1 MRRLVLA
8 TRNKNKLVEL
18 ERILTAAGLVGAD
31 AIELVGPEVYAA
43 LPDIPETGMTFAE
56 NSLIK
61 ARAVAAAT
69 GMPAIADD
77 SGLCIDALN
86 GMPGIFS
93 ARWSGRFG
101 QPADGP
107 GRDLS
112 NLRLV
117 LDQVGDVPDGLLGA
131 SFRCAAALV
140 LPDGT
145 EHVVEGRVVGHL
157 IREPRGHHGHG
168 YDPIFVPEGEQR
180 TTAEM
185 EAEQKD
191 ALSHRGRAFRG
202 LVPLLR
208 ELSAR

>member
-18 ERILTAAGLVGAD
+18 ERILAAAGLVGPD
-31 AIELVGPEVYAA
+31 AVELLGPEVYAT
-43 LPDIPETGMTFAE
+43 LPEIPETGATFAE

-69 GMPAIADD
+69 GLPSIADD
-77 SGLCIDALN
+77 SGLCVDALN

-93 ARWSGRFG
+93 ARWSGRYG
-101 QPADGP
+101 DLPDGP
-107 GRDLS
+107 GRDVT

-117 LDQVGDVPDGLLGA
+117 LDQVADVADGDRGA
-131 SFRCAAALV
+131 NFTCAAALV

-145 EHVVEGRVVGHL
+145 EHVVEGRVVGRL
-157 IREPRGHHGHG
+157 LRAPRGSNGHG
-168 YDPIFVPEGEQR
+168 YDPIFVPEGETL

-185 EAEQKD
+185 AAEEKD
-191 ALSHRGRAFRG
+191 ALSHRGRAFRA

-208 ELSAR
+208 ELGG